1 MLDILSFFS
10 KNMDRTFFVRFL
22 ENSPVT
28 LILRYIL
35 CSQGKL
41 LFSTSICLESF
52 MKYSCNR
59 SLFQRKTTCLI
70 SESLI
75 LVGAEVL

>member
-1 MLDILSFFS
+1 MLSGFFS
-10 KNMDRTFFVRFL
+10 RNVDRTFFVRFL

-35 CSQGKL
+35 CSQGKF

-52 MKYSCNR
+52 MKYSCDMR
-59 SLFQRKTTCLI
+59 FFQRKTTCLI

-75 LVGAEVL
+75 LVGAGVL